1 MQSSQARTAK
11 EIRVLLKSMNI
22 PASVTSTCY
31 AGGDSV
37 RVNITNQP
45 PAVVEQIKK
54 LTNKYQYGH
63 FDGMI
68 DLYEYSNT
76 RSDIPQTKYLM
87 IENSF
92 DDEYYEKAYQYIKEH
107 YGGMETAPNHYKDA
121 FSYWNDNF
129 KAHGSTIVG
138 RILRNT
144 GNLGD
149 AELWKLLGIKNE
161 PVKEQNN
168 EKLSL

>member
-11 EIRVLLKSMNI
+11 EIRTLLKTLNI
-22 PASVTSTCY
+22 SARVTSKGY
-31 AGGDSV
+31 SMGDHV
-37 RVNITNQP
+37 RVELTNQP
-45 PAVVEQIKK
+45 PKVVDQIKK
-54 LTNKYQYGH
+54 LTGKYQYGH

-68 DLYEYSNT
+68 DMYEYSNT
-76 RSDIPQTKYLM
+76 RNDIPQTKYLM

-92 DDEYYEKAYQYIKEH
+92 NDEIYEKAWQYLREH
-107 YGGMETAPNHYKDA
+107 YGGMENAPEQYKDA

-129 KAHGSTIVG
+129 QAHGSTLVG

-149 AELWKLLGIKNE
+149 AELWNILGIKNE
-161 PVKEQNN
+161 PI
-168 EKLSL
+168 KLA